1 MHEDAEFATEKLK
14 ACIYAA
20 LRWPNNNPAVVAA
33 WSQNQSIV
41 SELIH
46 RAFTKYEKAVVN
58 RIGVKESPGY

>member
-46 RAFTKYEKAVVN
+46 RAFTKYERV
-58 RIGVKESPGY
+58 